1 MYMRDSEPSSIRRVP
16 KGPRRD
22 TWSDSCRVGDLAF
35 LHRGFTEYA
44 HQLDLDERWARRW
57 TTTWK
62 FGRDA
67 AAAYSVRDLK
77 EVDVS
82 RTMPVRRFTWRT
94 DQHHRPGLEYM
105 VSTRRHHGFES
116 FEEECLLLVTDFA
129 AGLREALSQP
139 FRLRFHAGGKR
150 VDHTPDYLLL
160 TDSGPFVIDVRP
172 AGRIRPEDEL
182 KFAATFEAALAAG
195 WRYGVVT
202 GWRRHIWETV
212 DAFSAERRPLTNVL
226 DMQGQLRA
234 AASQGPLPLRDLV
247 ERCSIPAMARAHS
260 LHLLWRRELGADLSA
275 PYGDASLIRLAPV
288 ALRGVRS

>member
-1 MYMRDSEPSSIRRVP
+1 MHMRDFGPSSVRRVLE
-16 KGPRRD
+16 GPQRD
-22 TWSDSCRVGDLAF
+22 TWSDSCRLEDLAF

-44 HQLDLDERWARRW
+44 HQLDLDERWAERW
-57 TTTWK
+57 TMRWK
-62 FGRDA
+62 FGPDA
-67 AAAYSVRDLK
+67 AATYSVRDLN

-82 RTMPVRRFTWRT
+82 RTVPVRRFTWRT

-116 FEEECLLLVTDFA
+116 FEEECLLLVADFA

-139 FRLRFHAGGKR
+139 FRLRFYAGGKR

-182 KFAATFEAALAAG
+182 KFAATFEAALTAG
-195 WRYGVVT
+195 RRYGVVI
-202 GWRRHIWETV
+202 GWRRHVWETV

-226 DMQGQLRA
+226 DTQDQLCA
-234 AASQGPLPLRDLV
+234 AVSQGPLLLGHLV
-247 ERCSIPAMARAHS
+247 ERCSIPAVARAHA
-260 LHLLWRRELGADLSA
+260 LHLLWRRELGADLFA
-275 PYGDASLIRLAPV
+275 PFGDASLIRLAPV
-288 ALRGVRS
+288 GLRGVRS